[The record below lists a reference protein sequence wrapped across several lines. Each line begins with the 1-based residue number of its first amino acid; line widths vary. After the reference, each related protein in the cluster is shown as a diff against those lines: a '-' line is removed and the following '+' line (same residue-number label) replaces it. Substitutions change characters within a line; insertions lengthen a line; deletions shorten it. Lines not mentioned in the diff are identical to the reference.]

1 MINAAK
7 AELLEALRARDK
19 SAMSLEEL
27 KLCAEI
33 LRTLSEVSDTS
44 AMDVLSESMKA
55 MAEAMA
61 ESVAPLGPASGAV
74 GLGLAV

>member
-1 MINAAK
+1 
-7 AELLEALRARDK
+7 
-19 SAMSLEEL
+19 
-27 KLCAEI
+27 
-33 LRTLSEVSDTS
+33 
-44 AMDVLSESMKA
+44 MDVLSESMKA

>member
-19 SAMSLEEL
+19 GAMSLDEL

-33 LRTLSEVSDTS
+33 LRTLSETSDTS

-61 ESVAPLGPASGAV
+61 ESAATLGPASGAV